1 MFKYNRN
8 LLKQKLFMLWKLKH
22 DVNFVIV
29 CFILIV
35 WTLFL
40 LLLFRHA
47 FFLKEHFIMYLWNNK
62 NYLCK
67 KIIRRKKQAVK
78 HKLIVLNAFSER
90 VKILWVLFTKKLSNL
105 YKTTT
110 LGTIQKWSSWTCG
123 CLIKHL
129 YKTTTN

>member
-8 LLKQKLFMLWKLKH
+8 LLKQKLFILWKLKH
-22 DVNFVIV
+22 DVSFVIV

-35 WTLFL
+35 WTLL
-40 LLLFRHA
+40 LSLLFHHT

-67 KIIRRKKQAVK
+67 KIIRRKKQAAK
-78 HKLIVLNAFSER
+78 HKLLVLNAFSER

-110 LGTIQKWSSWTCG
+110 LGTIQKWSSWTGG